1 HRFLW
6 LHMKGEPNKTGVI
19 MQSDAAVASITDE
32 DELFKHYYTAWGG
45 KESTVP
51 EEEQLPDFFHRIP
64 QDHEVLPQKLRQ
76 EARAT
81 ILERKSHEL
90 MGEEEL
96 QNLWLILDKYRS
108 APDADG
114 KKYITY
120 ENFKKAGREASPK
133 AKSYFTASLYAK
145 LVEPEE
151 RLCRIEILSFY
162 NHVVKK
168 VWLQQARI
176 GISLYDVT
184 GEGYLREMDLENY
197 ILELLP
203 SLCQLSQLE
212 PSFHVF
218 YVCTAVRKFFFFL
231 DPLRAGR
238 VRITDILAST
248 YLDSLLELREPQTT
262 EAQLASNWFSHQ
274 SAMRVYGS
282 YLQLDEDRNGMLTR
296 AELSSCRH
304 PVFIIIIIKDSNI
317 SVNTDASLP
326 YNHKDYKSYLDFV
339 LAMEDK
345 HEPQALAYLFRIL
358 DVGGRGRLT
367 PLTIKYF
374 YDSLEER
381 LRSSGYTPPTFN
393 DILNE
398 IFDMVKPA
406 NPNYITLDDLLR
418 SGKGDT
424 VVSVLTDLQGFWAHE
439 NREMLMSELSDEAE
453 L

>member
-1 HRFLW
+1 MASLLLRGAFFFFGRLLLSLCLFRIW
-6 LHMKGEPNKTGVI
+6 PLSA
-19 MQSDAAVASITDE
+19 QSLTPLPRPACV
-32 DELFKHYYTAWGG
+32 LF
-45 KESTVP
+45 
-51 EEEQLPDFFHRIP
+51 R
-64 QDHEVLPQKLRQ
+64 
-76 EARAT
+76 
-81 ILERKSHEL
+81 
-90 MGEEEL
+90 
-96 QNLWLILDKYRS
+96 
-108 APDADG
+108 
-114 KKYITY
+114 
-120 ENFKKAGREASPK
+120 
-133 AKSYFTASLYAK
+133 SYFTASLYAK

-151 RLCRIEILSFY
+151 RLCRVEILSFY

-248 YLDSLLELREPQTT
+248 YLDSLLELRESQTT

-296 AELSSCRH
+296 AELSRYGNGTLTD
-304 PVFIIIIIKDSNI
+304 VFLDR
-317 SVNTDASLP
+317 VFQECTTYDREM
-326 YNHKDYKSYLDFV
+326 DYKSYLDFV

-345 HEPQALAYLFRIL
+345 YEPQALAYLFRIL

-439 NREMLMSELSDEAE
+439 NREMLMSELPDEAE

>member
-1 HRFLW
+1 
-6 LHMKGEPNKTGVI
+6 MKGEPNKTGVI

-218 YVCTAVRKFFFFL
+218 YVCTAVRKFFFL

-296 AELSSCRH
+296 AELSS
-304 PVFIIIIIKDSNI
+304 
-317 SVNTDASLP
+317 
-326 YNHKDYKSYLDFV
+326 
-339 LAMEDK
+339 
-345 HEPQALAYLFRIL
+345 
-358 DVGGRGRLT
+358 
-367 PLTIKYF
+367 
-374 YDSLEER
+374 
-381 LRSSGYTPPTFN
+381 
-393 DILNE
+393 
-398 IFDMVKPA
+398 
-406 NPNYITLDDLLR
+406 
-418 SGKGDT
+418 GKGDT